1 MHYQG
6 HFFVVAQQQCI
17 LAYCGTEKSEKG
29 SLERKDF
36 KGTILER
43 NSLKKR
49 GRKESKI
56 MSIELMSNKYES
68 VPGIIVCL
76 S

>member
-1 MHYQG
+1 MTLI
-6 HFFVVAQQQCI
+6 I
-17 LAYCGTEKSEKG
+17 LN
-29 SLERKDF
+29 LWKDF

-49 GRKESKI
+49 ERKESKM
-56 MSIELMSNKYES
+56 MSIEFMSNRYES

-76 S
+76 P